1 MPKSGVRS
9 PTSHRTPEQIR
20 EHGRTYQAR
29 PEVKKRRAER
39 NKVAAAK
46 GSSSTQDNAHSTPL
60 VKKKTPGGKT
70 TKQSVAKN
78 RGHGMGKNGTRIQ
91 ACSFCKKCGLE
102 FENVGSLFSIGNMS
116 RWEGNLGKLVTEVG
130 IMRNSIEE
138 CRAKHMI
145 LHGK

>member
-1 MPKSGVRS
+1 MAKSGVRS

-39 NKVAAAK
+39 NRVAAEK

-60 VKKKTPGGKT
+60 VKKKTPGGET

-78 RGHGMGKNGTRIQ
+78 RGHGMGRNGTKPDK
-91 ACSFCKKCGLE
+91 ATTAMKSKKTRPYHRTNGR
-102 FENVGSLFSIGNMS
+102 G
-116 RWEGNLGKLVTEVG
+116 
-130 IMRNSIEE
+130 
-138 CRAKHMI
+138 
-145 LHGK
+145 